1 MSAVSTL
8 LIWIYFFTVISINPH
23 IGTDT
28 LIFIKVGKRLTK
40 LMIVLAIYCQDVEE
54 VLTDAEMNKLMKQAD
69 YIRFMSMSY
78 KTKSYKIQIL

>member
-40 LMIVLAIYCQDVEE
+40 LMIVPAIYCQDVEE
-54 VLTDAEMNKLMKQAD
+54 VLRDPEMYKLMKQAD
-69 YIRFMSMSY
+69 YISLVEQSWFSR
-78 KTKSYKIQIL
+78 